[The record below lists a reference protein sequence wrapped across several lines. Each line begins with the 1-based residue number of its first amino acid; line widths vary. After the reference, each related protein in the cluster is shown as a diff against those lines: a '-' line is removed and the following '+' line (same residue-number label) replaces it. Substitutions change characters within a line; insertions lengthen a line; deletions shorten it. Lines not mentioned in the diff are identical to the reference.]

1 MEIGHI
7 KQKRITEEMEESYLD
22 YAMSVIV
29 ARALPDLRDGLK
41 PVHRRILYSMYGL
54 GLSSKAKFR
63 KSATVV
69 GECLGKFHPHGD
81 IAVYDSMARLV
92 QDFSLRY
99 PLINGQ
105 GNWGSIDGDA
115 PAAMRYTEAKL
126 TPIAE
131 EMLVDIDKETVDF
144 VDNYDRSRKE
154 PVVLPAKIPQ
164 LLLNGTMGI
173 AVGMATNIPP
183 HNLSEVIDGIICLI
197 DYPEATIEKLMEF
210 IKGPDFPT
218 GGMIYNI
225 QEITQAYATGHGKIL
240 MRGKAQV
247 EEIEAGHFQII
258 ISEIPY
264 QVNKASLVETI
275 ANLVREKKIEGIK
288 NIRDESDKDGVR
300 IVIILKND
308 AQPKRILN
316 KLYKL
321 TDLQKV
327 FHLNM
332 LALVDG
338 IQPKVLT
345 LKMILEEYIKHR
357 QEVVRRR
364 SRFLLRLATER
375 AHILKGLKKAL
386 EHIDAVIKTIKSSQT
401 KETAQANLMAKFKLS
416 QIQAAAILEIKLQ
429 HLTRLEK
436 KKIEEE
442 LTEKFNQIK
451 ELKAILKSPQ
461 KILSVIK
468 KELLEIKKKYQDER
482 RTQVFKN
489 PVEKFSEEDLIPDK
503 ETVISLTKG
512 GYIKRISPS
521 AFRAQE
527 RGGRGVIGAAVGEED
542 TVEHFFVTNTHS
554 NILFF
559 TDKGRVFQI
568 KAYEISETSRVSK
581 GQNIVGLLQISA
593 EEKITAVINLPKV
606 EIKENLSTRGEHL
619 EFLVMATKNGIIK
632 RTKISDFA
640 SVRRSGLIAIK
651 LQKNDELR
659 WVKTSSGKDEIIL
672 VTSQGQAI
680 RFKEKDARAIG
691 RSAAGVRAI
700 NLKAGDYVVGMD
712 TIKKS
717 KIKNQKSKLLI
728 ITENGYG
735 KKSDLKLYK
744 VQKRGGSGL
753 KTANVTNKTGRLVDG
768 MVIEN
773 EEIQRDL
780 IIISQKGQVI
790 RITIESIP
798 SLGRAT
804 QGVRIMRLRSG
815 DKVASVS
822 CL

>member
-7 KQKRITEEMEESYLD
+7 KPKRITEEMEESYLD

-54 GLSSKAKFR
+54 GLNSKAKFR

-131 EMLVDIDKETVDF
+131 EMLVDINKETVDF

-197 DYPEATIEKLMEF
+197 DCPEATIEKLMEF

-218 GGMIYNI
+218 GGMIYNTR
-225 QEITQAYATGHGKIL
+225 EITQAYATGHGKIL

-247 EEIEAGHFQII
+247 EEIEAGRFQII

-364 SRFLLRLATER
+364 SKFLLRLATER

-401 KETAQANLMAKFKLS
+401 KETAQANLVAKFKLS

-468 KELLEIKKKYQDER
+468 KELLEIKRNYQDER

-581 GQNIVGLLQISA
+581 GQNIVGLLQIST

-606 EIKENLSTRGEHL
+606 EIKENLSIQGEHL
-619 EFLVMATKNGIIK
+619 EFFVMATKNGIIK

-768 MVIEN
+768 MVIED

-804 QGVRIMRLRSG
+804 QGVRIMRLRQG

>member
-7 KQKRITEEMEESYLD
+7 KPKRITEEMEESYLD

-54 GLSSKAKFR
+54 GLNSKAKFR

-131 EMLVDIDKETVDF
+131 EMLVDINKETVDF

-197 DYPEATIEKLMEF
+197 DCPEATIEKLMEF

-218 GGMIYNI
+218 GGMIYNTR
-225 QEITQAYATGHGKIL
+225 EITQAYATGHGKIL

-247 EEIEAGHFQII
+247 EEIEAGRFQII

-401 KETAQANLMAKFKLS
+401 KETAQANLVAKFKLS

-468 KELLEIKKKYQDER
+468 KELLEIKRNYQDER

-581 GQNIVGLLQISA
+581 GQNIVGLLQIST

-606 EIKENLSTRGEHL
+606 EIKENLSIQGEHL
-619 EFLVMATKNGIIK
+619 EFFVMATKNGIIK

-700 NLKAGDYVVGMD
+700 NLKTGDYVVGMD

-768 MVIEN
+768 MVIED

-804 QGVRIMRLRSG
+804 QGVRIMRLRQG

>member
-183 HNLSEVIDGIICLI
+183 HNLSEIIDGIICLI

-247 EEIEAGHFQII
+247 EEIEVGHFQII

-542 TVEHFFVTNTHS
+542 AVEHFFVTNTHS

>member
-183 HNLSEVIDGIICLI
+183 HNLSEIIDGIICLI

-247 EEIEAGHFQII
+247 EEIEVGHFQII

-542 TVEHFFVTNTHS
+542 AVEHFFVTNTHS

-581 GQNIVGLLQISA
+581 GQNIVGLLQIST